1 MPDEKRN
8 RSLRRLNTLVGE
20 WEMQASVDGQ
30 MVGRGR
36 TAFEW
41 PEGGAFLVKHADG
54 EPTEHAPA
62 ERMTNSP
69 FQSPRS
75 SWRDA
80 VDFVAPRLSYRRP
93 FPRRRKPMK
102 YMLLI
107 HQGTTPTPQSP
118 DEWAKLSEAEQ
129 KSVYADYQAINQTPG
144 VTPGLGLDVPETA
157 TTVRVQDGKTL
168 TTDGPFV
175 EIKESIGGYLLFE
188 ADDLDAAIE
197 LASRIPAARLGGAV
211 EVRPIVEW

>member
-1 MPDEKRN
+1 
-8 RSLRRLNTLVGE
+8 
-20 WEMQASVDGQ
+20 
-30 MVGRGR
+30 
-36 TAFEW
+36 
-41 PEGGAFLVKHADG
+41 
-54 EPTEHAPA
+54 
-62 ERMTNSP
+62 
-69 FQSPRS
+69 
-75 SWRDA
+75 
-80 VDFVAPRLSYRRP
+80 
-93 FPRRRKPMK
+93 MK

-107 HQGTTPTPQSP
+107 HQGDSPTPQSP
-118 DEWAKLSEAEQ
+118 EAWATLPEEEQ
-129 KSVYADYQAINQTPG
+129 KAVYADYQAVNHTPG
-144 VTPGLGLDVPETA
+144 VTPGLGLDAPETA